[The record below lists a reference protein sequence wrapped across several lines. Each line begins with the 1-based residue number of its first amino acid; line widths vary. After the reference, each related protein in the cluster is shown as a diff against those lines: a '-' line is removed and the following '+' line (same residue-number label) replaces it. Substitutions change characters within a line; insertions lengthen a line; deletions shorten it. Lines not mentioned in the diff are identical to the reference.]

1 MSKPEICNHCGQKIK
16 QAYKETLSKHKLT
29 MLQTVARHVIATGVN
44 DYDLKDMVHNH
55 NDYTNFQKLR
65 FHGLVHH
72 VKDSAGN
79 KVRGH
84 WLITRNGWAF
94 LRGQIE
100 LPKYVLV
107 RENSIVERSPELIH
121 VKDVY
126 RGSEAITTVFEYFD
140 DAGNMVGVRPIA
152 THKTDSQMGLFS

>member
-1 MSKPEICNHCGQKIK
+1 MSKPEVCNHCGQKIK

-44 DYDLKDMVHNH
+44 DYDLKNMVHNH

-72 VKDSAGN
+72 VKDGAGN

-84 WLITRNGWAF
+84 WLITRNGWSF
-94 LRGQIE
+94 LRGTIE
-100 LPKYVLV
+100 LPKFVLV
-107 RENSIVERSPELIH
+107 RENAIVERSPELVH

-126 RGSEAITTVFEYFD
+126 RGSEVINTTFEYFD

-152 THKTDSQMGLFS
+152 NKPENMQQRLI